1 MATRK
6 PKATPAAKA
15 QEKVAPKP
23 ASKTAAKPAA
33 KPAAKTT
40 APRKTARKAPAKA
53 PARPAAKRAPAKKAA
68 PARKKPAPAPVKVD
82 DDAATPDDGDLMGLT
97 PREAKFV
104 DLYLIGFNGERSY
117 IEAGFGAKAGPSA
130 QAAAS
135 RLLGSVKVKH
145 FLAKQI
151 KGMIARTEQ
160 QQDTLM
166 RSLTLQ
172 AFADARELVEH
183 HKGSCRYCWGKL
195 HRYQYTAGEWDALM
209 TKHAER
215 QEKAAAAEKPLP
227 EAPDPKGGTGYLW
240 GKEPNPDCP
249 ECSGHGL
256 GKTIIHDTRNLS
268 PAAAAIFAGVKE
280 GKDGIEVKIRDQ
292 GRALDTL
299 VKIAKLY
306 EDATNINVSVD
317 ASALEASFG
326 EAMRKSHERMEA
338 MRRERGLDG
347 SKPEQDD

>member
-6 PKATPAAKA
+6 PKATPAAPA
-15 QEKVAPKP
+15 QENVAPNP
-23 ASKTAAKPAA
+23 ARKAAAKPAA

-40 APRKTARKAPAKA
+40 APRKTARKAPANA

-68 PARKKPAPAPVKVD
+68 PARKKPAPTPVKPD
-82 DDAATPDDGDLMGLT
+82 DDAVTPETGDLMGLT
-97 PREAKFV
+97 IREARFI
-104 DLYLIGFNGERSY
+104 DLYLATWNVGQSY
-117 IEAGFGAKAGPSA
+117 QDAGFSCKNLLVACACG
-130 QAAAS
+130 S
-135 RLLGSVKVKH
+135 RLLNGAKSRAY
-145 FLAKQI
+145 LASKI

-292 GRALDTL
+292 TKALDTL

-306 EDATNINVSVD
+306 EDATTVNVTIDS
-317 ASALEASFG
+317 AALESKFAAKMR
-326 EAMRKSHERMEA
+326 EAHERQAEVLA
-338 MRRERGLDG
+338 SRNKE
-347 SKPEQDD
+347 